1 MLDLP
6 ILYAFSVGMVATVNP
21 CGWPLLPAYV
31 AYQLRLGDESRST
44 FSRAAHGTFMGLIA
58 TLGFVTLFG
67 SVGLVIS
74 AGGQVVKRFFP
85 YWGLGVG
92 IVIVLLGAY
101 LLVNRRHIG
110 LLAFSRIQG
119 PKALRGVG
127 GFFLFGIAYGLS
139 SLSCSLPLFLVVVGS
154 ALAAQGFVSGVVQFT
169 SFGLGMG
176 TVLISLALSLVFF
189 RAAVEQGMRFLIPHL
204 ERVGALAL
212 VAAGSYLVYYWA
224 LGTGSGLLFA

>member
-6 ILYAFSVGMVATVNP
+6 IFYAFSVGMVATVNP

-31 AYQLRLGDESRST
+31 AYHLGLGDESRST
-44 FSRAAHGTFMGLIA
+44 FSRAAHGTFMGLVA

-67 SVGLVIS
+67 GVGLVIS

-92 IVIVLLGAY
+92 IAIVLLGLF
-101 LLVNRRHIG
+101 LLVNRRHLG
-110 LLAFSRIQG
+110 LLALSRIQG
-119 PKALRGVG
+119 PKTLRGVR

-139 SLSCSLPLFLVVVGS
+139 SLSCTLPLFLVVVGS
-154 ALAAQGFVSGVVQFT
+154 ALAAQGFVPGVVQFT
-169 SFGLGMG
+169 SFSLGMG
-176 TVLISLALSLVFF
+176 AVLISLALSVVFF
-189 RAAVEQGMRFLIPHL
+189 RSAVDQGMRFLMPYV

-212 VAAGSYLVYYWA
+212 VAAGSYLVYYWT
-224 LGTGSGLLFA
+224 LGTGGVLLFA